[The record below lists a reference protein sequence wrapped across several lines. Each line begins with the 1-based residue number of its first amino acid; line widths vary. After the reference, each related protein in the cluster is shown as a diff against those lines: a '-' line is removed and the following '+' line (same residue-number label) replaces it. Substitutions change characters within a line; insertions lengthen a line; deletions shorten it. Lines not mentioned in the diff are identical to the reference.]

1 MQLINI
7 TEPKTNE
14 NTLAFGI
21 DLGTTNSLI
30 SMIDSEGK
38 TIIFSD
44 ENGRFLIP
52 STVSYT
58 NNQVEVGNNYSHDN
72 TISSIKRLMGKS
84 IKDINE
90 LSSELLFNIIDQGN
104 NNIYIK
110 KQDRT
115 YVTPVEVSAEILK
128 KLCKIVKDSTNLEV
142 KKVVITVPA
151 YFDEAARKATKDAA
165 HLANLEVLRLLNEPT
180 AAALA
185 YGIEKPEYENNIY
198 MIYDLGGGTFD
209 VSILKL
215 HQGVFQ
221 VLATGGDTNLG
232 GDDIDYLLAKFIYN
246 KYQKEENINNIEF
259 NKELLSYLIP
269 DVKHAKEY
277 LSENYSGS
285 FTFKI
290 HEKNFSCEISRDEL
304 QDIISDLLNKTLS
317 IITSTINS
325 IELDFNSIA
334 KVILVG
340 GATKMPIIKN
350 MLNNIFH
357 NRVFCDIDPEKIVA
371 VGAALQAY
379 YLSNSHIKNKH
390 VLIDALP
397 LSLGIETMGGIVEK
411 IIPRNT
417 PIPASATQEF
427 TNYIDGQNSIQIHVC
442 QGEREMVEHN
452 KSLAKFD
459 LKGIPPLPAG
469 SAKIIVEFKVDM
481 DGMLTVSA
489 QEKSTGIKQSVS
501 INNTCELD
509 QKEIADNIID
519 SINNF
524 DSDMQMRLI
533 AEQKVEGQRI
543 ITIIKNAL
551 IADKNLISEKEFNII
566 NHAIIEAEKTLI
578 NGNIDKINDAI
589 NNVEV
594 LADDFIKKRMD
605 FYLKKSIDNCNIN
618 S

>member
-7 TEPKTNE
+7 TEPQIND

-38 TIIFSD
+38 IIIFQD
-44 ENGRFLIP
+44 ENGKFLIP
-52 STVSYT
+52 STVSYI
-58 NNQVEVGNNYSHDN
+58 NNEVQVGTHHSNNN

-84 IKDINE
+84 IKDISE

-104 NNIYIK
+104 NDIYIR
-110 KQDRT
+110 KQDGT

-185 YGIEKPEYENNIY
+185 YGVEKPEYENNIY

-259 NKELLSYLIP
+259 NKELLSDLIP
-269 DVKHAKEY
+269 NVKHAKEY
-277 LSENYSGS
+277 LSENYSGN

-290 HEKNFSCEISRDEL
+290 HEKNFSCKISRDEL

-350 MLNNIFH
+350 MLSNIFH
-357 NRVFCDIDPEKIVA
+357 NKVFCDIDPEQIVA

-379 YLSNSHIKNKH
+379 YLSNPHIKNKN

-417 PIPASATQEF
+417 PIPAYATQEF
-427 TNYIDGQNSIQIHVC
+427 TTYIDGQNSIQIHVC

-489 QEKSTGIKQSVS
+489 QEKSTRIKQSVS

-509 QKEIADNIID
+509 QKEIEDNIID

-551 IADKNLISEKEFNII
+551 IADKKLISEKEFNTI
-566 NHAIIEAEKTLI
+566 NNAITEAEKTLT
-578 NGNIDKINDAI
+578 NGNIDKIKDAI

-605 FYLKKSIDNCNIN
+605 FYLKKSIDNYNI
-618 S
+618 SS

>member
-1 MQLINI
+1 MQLVNI
-7 TEPKTNE
+7 TEPETSEKV
-14 NTLAFGI
+14 LAFGI

-38 TIIFSD
+38 IIIFSD
-44 ENGRFLIP
+44 EDGKFLIS
-52 STVSYT
+52 STVSYI
-58 NNQVEVGNNYSHDN
+58 NNQIQVGKKYSN
-72 TISSIKRLMGKS
+72 KAICSVKRLMGKS
-84 IKDINE
+84 IKDIKK
-90 LSSELLFNIIDQGN
+90 LSLDLPFHIIDKGD
-104 NNIYIK
+104 NNIYID
-110 KQDRT
+110 KQDGT

-151 YFDEAARKATKDAA
+151 YFDETARKATKDAA

-185 YGIEKPEYENNIY
+185 YGTEKPECENNIY

-215 HQGVFQ
+215 HHGVFQ
-221 VLATGGDTNLG
+221 VLATGGNTNLG
-232 GDDIDYLLAKFIYN
+232 GDDIDYLLAKLIYN
-246 KYQKEENINNIEF
+246 KYQQTENVNDTPL
-259 NKELLSYLIP
+259 NKELLNDLIA
-269 DVKHAKEY
+269 DAKYAKEY
-277 LSENYSGS
+277 LSEHYTGS

-290 HEKNFSCEISRDEL
+290 HDKNFSCELSRDEL
-304 QDIISDLLNKTLS
+304 ESIISDLLNQTLS
-317 IITSTINS
+317 IVISTINS
-325 IELDFNSIA
+325 IELNFSNIE

-340 GATKMPIIKN
+340 GSTKMPIIKK

-357 NRVFCDIDPEKIVA
+357 NKVFCDVDPDKIVA
-371 VGAALQAY
+371 VGAALQAH
-379 YLSNSHIKNKH
+379 YLSNPQITNKN

-397 LSLGIETMGGIVEK
+397 LSLGIETIGGIVEK

-427 TNYIDGQNSIQIHVC
+427 TTYVDGQNSIQIHVC

-469 SAKIIVEFKVDM
+469 TAKIIVEFKVDM
-481 DGMLTVSA
+481 DGLLTVSA
-489 QEKSTGIKQSVS
+489 QEKSTGIIQSIS
-501 INNTCELD
+501 INHTCELD
-509 QKEIADNIID
+509 QKEIENNIID
-519 SINNF
+519 SITNF
-524 DSDMQMRLI
+524 EHDMHIRSI

-543 ITIIKNAL
+543 ITLIKNAL
-551 IADKNLISEKEFNII
+551 IEDKNLISELEFNTI
-566 NHAIIEAEKTLI
+566 NNAIAEAEEILLNGKTDRI
-578 NGNIDKINDAI
+578 KDVI
-589 NNVEV
+589 NNVETQ
-594 LADDFIKKRMD
+594 AHNFIKKRMD

-618 S
+618 N